1 MQSFVY
7 LFFFAILRLCQAIT
21 SPDIYSFTQPNV
33 ATPGLGDASLS
44 ATVPSKSR
52 FGTGP
57 DSGVN
62 IFLPN
67 YKSDPNWLPLVL
79 SLKTV
84 GLQVKVS
91 EALNIT
97 TQTRTLLIYT
107 SPSVSYSPTTADV
120 TALTNFVTNGGSL
133 IFMNQVPTALRALAG
148 VSASTIDTTYKRSI
162 LQLSNAAD
170 ASASALRGFDFAN
183 YYDISMPIFENYTA
197 KGLVNVG
204 YTPTNGSIALGNWIV
219 RNNGVDSPDTS
230 ATHTAFVRNQPSGA
244 KGMVYSFGMDI
255 GYLYIRALD
264 ESGGYSENY
273 DGYYYPGYDIGTRV
287 IKNIHTSAAHY
298 VSLWTVPYN
307 KGLAFT
313 TTWDIDTYVSYP
325 HGQGM
330 AAAAMERGAYGNLNL
345 HTKYVTDAYERAY
358 FQYGVPYIYQISGFP
373 VAADG
378 FATIDFGSHSVSH
391 SPNAVDFPSGTGAER
406 YIQGTSSGYYPY
418 IHQCSSTTPDGT
430 PTNGEDCEQ
439 GGTSGLAF
447 WTEGGTAS
455 GEVRASGYLI
465 RHVMNDIFGTNYN
478 LTTYRPGNLAW
489 NKYQA
494 NHCASNG
501 FIGGSSCSGNSH
513 LSHLPFQVTHNRE
526 SFQELPYFE
535 FPLQW
540 SDGDGN
546 MSSADFPGSD
556 FRKQVNDIKNMARY
570 GGHYNILLH
579 PSDAVL
585 DKIQIQR
592 ALHDA
597 VRPFGV
603 YFNQTGIANWWTVR
617 DRTVVTIKTA
627 TTTSVTMNVHLEGRV
642 EGLTLQVPKTY
653 TLQSASGT
661 LSACQQVSYDTFTN
675 AVVLRNTAKGEY
687 TLTFSVGTGASTA
700 STCPDF
706 TVQPMTQCV
715 AWDVA
720 VDDFLENYFYDNGV
734 NLLLLKTLETGL
746 GTNRVNGTLQ
756 LTSTSSVNSYY
767 TEVSRFCFDATI
779 YTHLFFDTVIPKGT
793 TFSVQLVSYDS
804 GCNNERAS
812 TTFLDIRD
820 YAAADGKNQTVTIP
834 LKDFAGE
841 NFNNV
846 RGVRLV
852 NIAPTQVPIY
862 IDNIKIQK
870 RCVTAPGEDKTPG
883 LSIDSF
889 QNVDRWITGINN
901 IFGKTDDD
909 GTMKF
914 AKLSELGKMQLLPA
928 NANSY
933 IYSRT
938 AVNGNNLNAQGYT
951 DVSLNVRGP
960 AGGSFDVVVT
970 SGTGNQNSTVNTA
983 TYATLS
989 QNSFSNITIPLS
1001 KFAGLDN
1008 SSISQ
1013 ITLRNFNPISTSTAG
1028 NFTLRW
1034 ISLLGNGTN
1043 TTTPST
1049 CSTPPGLVVLNFCDL
1064 SEFTTQTSALGTP
1077 FSDDNTMSSY
1087 NQTESGYINLAPRDS
1102 SSYFYSLLSASGTC
1116 ATVNSTYNAVRLRLS
1131 GPQGATANVGLKHG
1145 GNSCNT
1151 NVVTDY
1157 VPVTFN
1163 TAVTEVILPFAQF
1176 SSTLNRAYLQAFTM
1190 SGFSVAGATYRIH
1203 SVSFVG
1209 NSNTKGCALCEG
1221 TEVDSCTFTSAVPR
1235 TNSLSGLVTDES
1247 SLASYT
1253 VDSDGSLSLGSKAD
1267 AYWYSQFGANAC
1279 YDSTQNNA
1287 TGLQISVAA
1296 AAGTTFDL
1304 ALRWKT
1310 DSQCTT
1316 VSSPASVPITN
1327 YVTFAGNTT
1336 YKVAKIPFSAF
1347 PGINASRLDS
1357 VALSGFN
1364 PTNANVKVGCVSLVQ
1379 MAAATVPQT
1388 CACPTNAWLNYCS
1401 GTGVANRNAN
1411 GGAQSDDGTM
1421 STTPVLANG
1430 ALALKPAA
1438 SGSYWYSL
1446 LSNLDVSSNS
1456 ALTLNVSAKAGASF
1470 NIQLQSSGQRS
1481 SLSSSAYGAMTGS
1494 PVLLS
1499 IPLSDFTAKTSALNL
1514 KAITAVV
1521 LESFSDAT
1529 STYSLNCAYFGSSSS
1544 SSTTTAAVQRRDLSD
1559 DVSSGNATLVAGP
1572 LALWQP
1578 SFVWHHTGNI
1588 HKHQHDN
1595 KTKNHAV
1602 FFTNST
1608 TTRAKFV

>member
-1 MQSFVY
+1 MQSLVY
-7 LFFFAILRLCQAIT
+7 LFFFAILRLVQAIT
-21 SPDIYSFTQPNV
+21 SPDIYSFTQPDV

-44 ATVPSKSR
+44 PAVPSASR
-52 FGTGP
+52 HGSGP
-57 DSGVN
+57 ASGINV
-62 IFLPN
+62 FLPN
-67 YKSDPNWLPLVL
+67 YKSDPNWLPFVL

-84 GLQVKVS
+84 GLQVKVN

-97 TQTRTLLIYT
+97 SQTRTLVVYT
-107 SPSVSYSPTTADV
+107 SPSVTYSPTTADV
-120 TALTNFVTNGGSL
+120 TTLTNFVANGGNL
-133 IFMNQVPTALRALAG
+133 VFMNQVPTALRSLAG
-148 VSASTIDTTYKRSI
+148 VSASTIDNTHKRSI

-170 ASASALRGFDFAN
+170 SKAAALQGFNFAD
-183 YYDISMPIFENYTA
+183 YYDISMPIYENYTA
-197 KGLVNVG
+197 QGLVNVG
-204 YTPTNGSIALGNWIV
+204 YTLANGSVALGNWIV
-219 RNNGVDSPDTS
+219 RTNGVDSADTS

-244 KGMVYSFGMDI
+244 KGQVYSFGMDL
-255 GYLYIRALD
+255 GYLYVRALD

-273 DGYYYPGYDIGTRV
+273 DGYYYPGYDIGTR
-287 IKNIHTSAAHY
+287 IMKNIVLSSAHY

-307 KGLAFT
+307 MGLAFT

-345 HTKYVTDAYERAY
+345 HTKYVTDAYEAAY
-358 FQYGVPYIYQISGFP
+358 FQYGIPYIYQITGFRL
-373 VAADG
+373 ASDG
-378 FATIDFGSHSVSH
+378 YPHIDFGSHSVSH
-391 SPNAVDFPSGTGAER
+391 SPNAVDFPSGTAAER
-406 YIQGTSSGYYPY
+406 YLQGTNSGYWPF
-418 IHQCSSTTPDGT
+418 IHECSSTTSDGT
-430 PTNGEDCEQ
+430 PNNGEECVQ
-439 GGTSGLAF
+439 GGTSGLSF
-447 WTEGGTAS
+447 WTEDGTAS
-455 GEVRASGYLI
+455 GEVRVSGYLI
-465 RHVMNDIFGTNYN
+465 RHVMNDLFGTNYN

-494 NHCASNG
+494 NHCVANG
-501 FIGGSSCSGNSH
+501 YIGGSSCSGNSH
-513 LSHLPFQVTHNRE
+513 LTHLPFQVTHNRE
-526 SFQELPYFE
+526 SYQEIPYYE

-603 YFNQTGIANWWTVR
+603 FFNQTGIANWWTIR
-617 DRTVVTIKTA
+617 DRAAVDITA
-627 TTTSVTMNVHLEGRV
+627 ASSTSVTMSVHLEGAV

-653 TLQSASGT
+653 TLQSASGS

-706 TVQPMTQCV
+706 TTQPATECV

-720 VDDFLENYFYDNGV
+720 VDDFLETFFYNNGI
-734 NLLLLKTLETGL
+734 NLLLLKTVETGL
-746 GTNRVNGTLQ
+746 GTNQVNGALQ
-756 LTSTSSVNSYY
+756 ITSTTSVNSYY
-767 TEVSRFCFDATI
+767 TEISRFCFDATV
-779 YTHLFFDTVIPKGT
+779 YTHLFFDTIIPKGT

-804 GCNNERAS
+804 GCNNERTS

-820 YAAADGKNQTVTIP
+820 YAAADGNNHTVSIP
-834 LKDFAGE
+834 LTDFAGE

-852 NIAPTQVPIY
+852 NIAPVQVPIY

-883 LSIDSF
+883 LAIESF

-909 GTMKF
+909 GTMKY
-914 AKLSELGKMQLLPA
+914 AKLAELGKMQLLPA

-938 AVNGNNLNAQGYT
+938 AVGGTNLNAKGYT
-951 DVSLNVRGP
+951 DLSLNVRGP

-970 SGTGNQNSTVNTA
+970 SGTGNSNSTVNTG

-989 QNSFSNITIPLS
+989 QNSYSNVTIPLS
-1001 KFAGLDN
+1001 KFSGLDTT
-1008 SSISQ
+1008 SISQ
-1013 ITLRNFNPISTSTAG
+1013 ITLRNFNPISGSSAG
-1028 NFTLRW
+1028 NFTVRW

-1049 CSTPPGLVVLNFCDL
+1049 CNTPAGLVVLDFCDL
-1064 SEFTTQTSALGTP
+1064 NEFTKQTSALGTP

-1102 SSYFYSLLSASGTC
+1102 DSYFYSLLAPSSGSC
-1116 ATVNSTYNAVRLRLS
+1116 ATVNSTYNAVTLTVS
-1131 GPQGATANVGLKHG
+1131 GPQGATANVGFRHG

-1163 TAVTEVILPFAQF
+1163 TAVTEVSIPFSKFPSGFNQ
-1176 SSTLNRAYLQAFTM
+1176 NYLQSFVMT
-1190 SGFSVAGATYRIH
+1190 GFSVAGATYQIH
-1203 SVSFVG
+1203 SLSFVG
-1209 NSNTKGCALCEG
+1209 NSNSKGCALCEG
-1221 TEVDSCTFTSAVPR
+1221 TLVDTCSFTSVPR
-1235 TNSLSGLVTDES
+1235 QNSLSGLVTDES
-1247 SLASYT
+1247 TLSSYT
-1253 VDSDGSLSLGSKAD
+1253 VDTDGSLNLGSKAD

-1287 TGLQISVAA
+1287 TGLQLSVAA
-1296 AAGTTFDL
+1296 AAGTTFNV
-1304 ALRWKT
+1304 AMRWKT
-1310 DSQCTT
+1310 NTGCST

-1327 YVTFAGNTT
+1327 YVTFAGNSS
-1336 YKVAKIPFSAF
+1336 YQIAKIPFSDF

-1357 VALSGFN
+1357 IALSGFN
-1364 PTNANVKVGCVSLVQ
+1364 PTTVNVKVGCISLVSTT
-1379 MAAATVPQT
+1379 AATVPQT
-1388 CACPTNAWLNYCS
+1388 CSCPTSAWLNYCS
-1401 GTGVANRNAN
+1401 GSGAANKNAN

-1421 STTPVLANG
+1421 SSTPALVNG
-1430 ALALKPAA
+1430 ALQLKPAA

-1446 LSNLDVSSNS
+1446 LSNVDVSSNT
-1456 ALTLNVSAKAGASF
+1456 ALTLNVSAKAGSSF
-1470 NIQLQSSGQRS
+1470 NVQLQSSGQRS

-1499 IPLSDFTAKTSALNL
+1499 IPLSAFTATTSALNL

-1529 STYSLNCAYFGSSSS
+1529 ATYALNCAYFGSNSTSKVRRDS
-1544 SSTTTAAVQRRDLSD
+1544 AVTADNTTT
-1559 DVSSGNATLVAGP
+1559 VAGP

-1595 KTKNHAV
+1595 ETDNHAV
-1602 FFTNST
+1602 LFTNST
-1608 TTRAKFV
+1608 KHAKFI